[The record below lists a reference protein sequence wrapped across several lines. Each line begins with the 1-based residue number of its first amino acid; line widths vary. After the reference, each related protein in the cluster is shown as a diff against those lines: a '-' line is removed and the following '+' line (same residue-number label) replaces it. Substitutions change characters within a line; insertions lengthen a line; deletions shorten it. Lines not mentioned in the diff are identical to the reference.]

1 MESCLVLKSFH
12 IQRISPHPKP
22 SPQGARDFQ
31 SLDGAMSA
39 DGLVWGTYIHGVF
52 DQPGFR
58 REWLNR
64 VRGRKNLQALDMET
78 SQAVSNRL
86 VHAIDR
92 WADHVG
98 TYLNMKPI
106 FSAIEFRKDN
116 ASLKLANALKIYP
129 S

>member
-1 MESCLVLKSFH
+1 M
-12 IQRISPHPKP
+12 
-22 SPQGARDFQ
+22 
-31 SLDGAMSA
+31 DGAMSA

-64 VRGRKNLQALDMET
+64 VRVRKNLQALDVET

-92 WADHVG
+92 WADHVEDHL
-98 TYLNMKPI
+98 TMKPI
-106 FSAIEFRKDN
+106 FSAIEFPN
-116 ASLKLANALKIYP
+116 SPP
-129 S
+129 SENLPMD